1 MGGTLSLSNAEP
13 LDGLPLPELTG
24 PGPFDAVA
32 LADWSDR
39 RYLLQPGHPDLP
51 AIHDGAPASDP
62 ATDNL
67 VGIRRWWFEHPDWM
81 DFLTPGHPGHE
92 DKLLER
98 ALYMDHWER
107 FIEPGCRVLDL
118 GGGIG
123 RFTQWC
129 LDRGCEVHLVDPDL
143 RSLWAAVKHAGG
155 RPGRLDVHW
164 TTGDRPPD
172 IAPVD
177 VVIAA
182 EVLCYVPD
190 AAAVLKE
197 VGRLIKPGGLVL
209 ASVEARY
216 GWAMG
221 PDVAEGSLEA
231 FFGDGVVHVDGDRWV
246 RTYTEDDF
254 RGLFS
259 GMDVLHFEPSHY
271 VLSGPFEAA
280 AGAIDLD
287 ELRRMETRLRNHPIT
302 APLNRA
308 WMAAARLH
316 G

>member
-1 MGGTLSLSNAEP
+1 MSLLDAEP
-13 LDGLPLPELTG
+13 LDGSPLPALSG
-24 PGPFDAVA
+24 DGPFDCAELTNFA
-32 LADWSDR
+32 GRKFTLPA
-39 RYLLQPGHPDLP
+39 GHPDLL

-62 ATDNL
+62 ALDNL
-67 VGIRRWWFEHPDWM
+67 VGMRRWWFEHPDWM
-81 DFLTPGHPGHE
+81 DFLSPDNPGHD
-92 DKLLER
+92 DKLAER
-98 ALYMDHWER
+98 ELYLDHWR
-107 FIEPGCRVLDL
+107 DHIPAGARVADL

-129 LDRGCEVHLVDPDL
+129 LDHGCEVELIDPDL
-143 RSLWAAVKHAGG
+143 RSLWAAVGHAGG

-182 EVLCYVPD
+182 EVLCYVADP
-190 AAAVLKE
+190 AAVVAAVKPLLKT
-197 VGRLIKPGGLVL
+197 GGVFL

-221 PDVAEGSLEA
+221 PDVAEGSLDA
-231 FFGDGVVHVDGDRWV
+231 LLGDGIVHVEKDRWV
-246 RTYTEDDF
+246 RTFEEGDF
-254 RGLFS
+254 RTLLEDFEIC
-259 GMDVLHFEPSHY
+259 HFAPSHY

-280 AGAIDLD
+280 LGEATID
-287 ELRRMETRLRNHPIT
+287 EIRAHEARLRAHPVT

-308 WMAAARLH
+308 WMAAARWC